1 VSDDTNNREGSSQ
14 RLSRRTTLQGLGTLA
29 AAGVGLGATASWS
42 SASHGDGR
50 GDPSFLQFFHE
61 DWATCWSGLN
71 NSDDWQRATVTTSW
85 PDTELEDYSGSAG
98 NVTTDGSGDVAVEVP
113 PQNWVYYAPA
123 NAL

>member
-1 VSDDTNNREGSSQ
+1 LVVGVPRRRPRRPE
-14 RLSRRTTLQGLGTLA
+14 LSPVLPRGLGDLL
-29 AAGVGLGATASWS
+29 V
-42 SASHGDGR
+42 
-50 GDPSFLQFFHE
+50 
-61 DWATCWSGLN
+61 GLN

-98 NVTTDGSGDVAVEVP
+98 NVTTDGSGDVAVEVQ